1 MDNFFKVYKI
11 KSVLSLPALVVFKL
25 YGWPVQE
32 NIKYEDFDC
41 FYENNNEF

>member
-1 MDNFFKVYKI
+1 MDNFFNVYKI
-11 KSVLSLPALVVFKL
+11 KSVLSLHAPVVFKL